1 MCKGTDGNWIGKLQE
16 QQNPRSDWRGMGHG
30 RWIGDEHSKE
40 RRGQSCVVT
49 HAMVTTIEG
58 P

>member
-16 QQNPRSDWRGMGHG
+16 WQNPRSDWRGMGHR

-40 RRGQSCVVT
+40 RRGQSSV
-49 HAMVTTIEG
+49 E
-58 P
+58 